1 MMRRFLP
8 FRGNADGRNFR
19 LRCPAVMSGNVL
31 DCLKTLGYEAGEGMR
46 QVSIPRDNL
55 CTVEHVVA

>member
-1 MMRRFLP
+1 
-8 FRGNADGRNFR
+8 
-19 LRCPAVMSGNVL
+19 MSGNVL